1 MSTLGPDISGRRR
14 SPTRTPAQRQRSR
27 AAATLSVP
35 EAGRIYFGLSKNG
48 SYLAAGRGDL
58 PTIRIGRKVRVPIRL
73 LEQMIDEA
81 GARAQKARA

>member
-1 MSTLGPDISGRRR
+1 MATPKSAAAEQRRG
-14 SPTRTPAQRQRSR
+14 TAQRRRSR

-35 EAGRIYFGLSKNG
+35 EAGRIYFDLSKNG

-73 LEQMIDEA
+73 LEAMIDEA
-81 GARAQKARA
+81 GRTKV